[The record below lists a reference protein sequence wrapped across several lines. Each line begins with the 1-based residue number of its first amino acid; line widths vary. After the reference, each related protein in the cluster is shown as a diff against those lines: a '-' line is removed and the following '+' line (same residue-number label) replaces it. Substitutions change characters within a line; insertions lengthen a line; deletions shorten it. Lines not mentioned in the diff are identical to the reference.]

1 MIGTYFKER
10 MITINKDKYY
20 ILKHKNGKCYLIP
33 LTIKKSKCKK
43 RKKTCLKKSKCTKCQ
58 QKCLKKCLK
67 TCKKKSLKDYK
78 KIAIEVP
85 KPQGVKN
92 VPTHIHFYLHK
103 SFTKE
108 QENRIRR
115 GISLLLDRW
124 YTHHNQKWD
133 GGTNAGTSELAACT
147 DRYATK
153 KFKPV
158 WAKSSVPNAIAATNL
173 AMNQFTQL
181 IRDNGFKKSPPAI
194 IDPRSSTTIYAP
206 TASTKRR
213 VPLSL
218 QINPKQLDSQALTDL
233 KLSGSM
239 FHAWLHRAGWTD
251 PKVTSYFI
259 SECPM
264 CIMRNLN
271 SKQPA
276 FPDSGNYKFFD

>member
-1 MIGTYFKER
+1 MI
-10 MITINKDKYY
+10 
-20 ILKHKNGKCYLIP
+20 L
-33 LTIKKSKCKK
+33 LTSTKSKCKK
-43 RKKTCLKKSKCTKCQ
+43 HKKTCLKKSTCTKCQ
-58 QKCLKKCLK
+58 QKCLKTCLK
-67 TCKKKSLKDYK
+67 KCKKKSLKDYK

-92 VPTHIHFYLHK
+92 VPSHIYFYLHK

-108 QENRIRR
+108 QERRIRL

-124 YTHHNQKWD
+124 YTHHNQKWN
-133 GGTNAGTSELAACT
+133 GGTNTGISDLAACT
-147 DRYATK
+147 NLYATK
-153 KFKPV
+153 KLKPV
-158 WAKSSVPNAIAATNL
+158 WAKSSVPNGIAATNL

-181 IRDNGFKKSPPAI
+181 IRDNGFKKSPPAT

-218 QINPKQLDSQALTDL
+218 QINPKQLNGQALTDL
-233 KLSGSM
+233 DLSGSIT
-239 FHAWLHRAGWTD
+239 HAWLHRAGWTD

-264 CIMRNLN
+264 CVMRNLTPKN
-271 SKQPA
+271 PNVR
-276 FPDSGNYKFFD
+276 DSSYYKFFD